1 MNNIAKS
8 SRNTG
13 VYSNIRKNSVLPVL
27 SNYKNNISYQSLNS
41 NDIEDSELFNKNK
54 SYNENSK
61 FNDTE

>member
-41 NDIEDSELFNKNK
+41 YDIEDSELFNKNK
-54 SYNENSK
+54 NYNENSK

>member
-13 VYSNIRKNSVLPVL
+13 VYSNVRKNSVLPVL

-41 NDIEDSELFNKNK
+41 YDIEDSELFNKNK
-54 SYNENSK
+54 NYNENSK